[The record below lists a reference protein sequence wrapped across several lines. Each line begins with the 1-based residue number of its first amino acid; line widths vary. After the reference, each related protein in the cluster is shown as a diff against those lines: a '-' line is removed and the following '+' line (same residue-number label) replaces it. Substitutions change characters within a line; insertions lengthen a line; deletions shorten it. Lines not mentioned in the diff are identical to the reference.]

1 MKTPFHVG
9 PAWWD
14 YDEIVQT
21 RPIKAETAREAAAE
35 YVRLNHA
42 NLDYAAEV
50 KIKTVNF
57 DEEEGAVIRRFEVI
71 QVPAFEAQEIKRS
84 GQ

>member
-9 PAWWD
+9 PAHYG
-14 YDEIVQT
+14 YDDLMQ
-21 RPIKAETAREAAAE
+21 RLPIEAESAGDAAAE

-42 NLDYAAEV
+42 NLDYEPAM

-57 DEEEGAVIRRFEVI
+57 DDEEGAVIRRFEVI
-71 QVPAFEAQEIKRS
+71 QVPAFEAQEIKRA